1 MSDSNNNL
9 GDLIESARKDVQAQ
23 QAKVEDQIHK
33 APTPPHGK
41 QIFAALLVVVLTF
54 VLFYQYPRFS
64 EPYTWPDPATNPSA
78 AEGSLLEV
86 VGLIETYRIS
96 QGKYPE
102 QLSQIAIPQGLA
114 QLNADSPIV
123 YRPTEQAYTLEW
135 TLSHWRTR
143 YDSLTDKVS
152 IEPIAKP

>member
-23 QAKVEDQIHK
+23 QDKVDEQIHR
-33 APTPPHGK
+33 APTPPRGK
-41 QIFAALLVVVLTF
+41 QIFTALLLAVLTA
-54 VLFYQYPRFS
+54 VLLYQYPRFD

-78 AEGSLLEV
+78 AEGSLIEV

-102 QLSQIAIPQGLA
+102 QLSQIAMPQGLA
-114 QLNADSPIV
+114 QRIADSPLL
-123 YRPTEQAYTLEW
+123 YRPAEQAYTLEW
-135 TLSHWRTR
+135 AQPHWRTR
-143 YDSLTDKVS
+143 YDSLTEKV
-152 IEPIAKP
+152 IVEPASKP